1 MPKIVDLSPL
11 VPQGFKGPPSTNIGV
26 QFEVRT
32 KRAGSAYW
40 QSGQVFMSLH
50 TGCHV
55 ESALHCFEEGESIDQ
70 VGLERVIGTA
80 VVLNLTPVAERALI
94 DVADLERAQKGLAAQ
109 HETIINKGDI
119 LLLRTDWAQRAI
131 GTPAYFPQSPALTE
145 NAAHWLVEK
154 QPKCIGCDFFEEPS
168 ARDPGWT
175 ADQFVVHQTILGAGI
190 PLVEGLVNLAQLSPR
205 CQFFAPF
212 YRFAGIDS
220 ALARAFALVEE

>member
-1 MPKIVDLSPL
+1 MPRIVDLSPL
-11 VPQGFKGPPSTNIGV
+11 VPRGFKGPPSTNIGV

-55 ESALHCFEEGESIDQ
+55 ESALHCFEEGASIDQ

-80 VVLNLTPVAERALI
+80 VVLDLTPIVERALI
-94 DVADLERAQKGLAAQ
+94 DVTNLERAQERLVAR
-109 HETIINKGDI
+109 HETIRQGDI

-131 GTPAYFPQSPALTE
+131 GTPTYFPQSPALTE
-145 NAAHWLVEK
+145 DAARWLVEK
-154 QPKCIGCDFFEEPS
+154 QPKCIGCDFFEEPA

-190 PLVEGLVNLAQLSPR
+190 PLVEGLVNLARLPPR

-212 YRFAGIDS
+212 YHFAGIDS
-220 ALARAFALVEE
+220 APARAFALVEA